1 MNRVSLCTAALILG
15 QLTPIAASASASAP
29 ELRSV
34 EPVKG
39 QGVLHYYESDD
50 AQSAGKVPTAAV
62 IAIHGHPRDALRTFQ
77 ATATAVKG
85 TDTLVVAPLFQVDER
100 HSDRCVSA
108 GEPLAEPGDLLW
120 TCSSWIAGE
129 PANNAPGVSAFNA
142 LDAVVAQV
150 HEQFPSVK
158 TITVAGFSAG
168 AQMVQH
174 AIAFA
179 APAPTG
185 VTLRYVVAD
194 PGTWLYFD
202 TWRASATTGCAD
214 FNQWKYGL
222 DGLPAWLKKTPEQA
236 RERYA
241 TADIRYLEGELDSSN
256 AKGTFYPILDKS
268 CAAMAQGP
276 YRLQRG
282 QAYQTYEREQLK
294 PNKPRPLAIVPGCAH
309 EVTCVFPSAEGRA
322 ALLGQ

>member
-1 MNRVSLCTAALILG
+1 MNRILLYTAGLSLG
-15 QLTPIAASASASAP
+15 GIASLAGAVDM
-29 ELRSV
+29 RRV
-34 EPVKG
+34 EPVPG
-39 QGVLHYYESDD
+39 SGALHYY
-50 AQSAGKVPTAAV
+50 QSETASPTAAI

-77 ATATAVKG
+77 ATVTAVKG

-100 HSDRCVSA
+100 HADRCVSA
-108 GEPLAEPGDLLW
+108 GEPVADNGDLLW
-120 TCSSWIAGE
+120 TCTSWIAGE
-129 PANNAPGVSAFNA
+129 PASNAPQVSAFSA

-150 HEQFPSVK
+150 HRQYPSIK

-174 AIAFA
+174 SVAFA
-179 APAPTG
+179 APAPAG

-202 TWRASATTGCAD
+202 AWRPAQSADCAG

-222 DGLPAWLKKTPEQA
+222 EALPGWLAKDAQGA
-236 RERYA
+236 RQQYA
-241 TADIRYLEGELDSSN
+241 GANIHYLEGELDSSD

-268 CAAMAQGP
+268 CAAMAQGTF
-276 YRLQRG
+276 RLQRG
-282 QAYQTYEREQLK
+282 QGYQTYEREQLK
-294 PNKPRPLAIVPGCAH
+294 PPQPRPLTVVAGCAH
-309 EVTCVFPSAEGRA
+309 DVSCVFPSAAGRA